1 MIFQCYHSFIRNS
14 IHSINLKKEKD
25 YPRSLPSVP
34 SDSMDWKDSSGSST
48 SSWMLSVSSV
58 AKYSSSVGTFMGCAR
73 KGGAG
78 SRLQLIPI
86 SLVVTF
92 STAFTPRKVREK
104 SHIFLFA
111 YS

>member
-1 MIFQCYHSFIRNS
+1 
-14 IHSINLKKEKD
+14 
-25 YPRSLPSVP
+25 
-34 SDSMDWKDSSGSST
+34 MDWKDSSGSST

-58 AKYSSSVGTFMGCAR
+58 ANDSSSVGTFMGCAP

-92 STAFTPRKVREK
+92 STACTPRKVREK
-104 SHIFLFA
+104 SGFFFLLTHEQKI
-111 YS
+111 YITEYTTCLRRKRERKRGREKEIILKILSQ

>member
-1 MIFQCYHSFIRNS
+1 MK
-14 IHSINLKKEKD
+14 LKKKEKD
-25 YPRSLPSVP
+25 YPRSLLSVS

-58 AKYSSSVGTFMGCAR
+58 ANDSSSVGTFMGCAS

-78 SRLQLIPI
+78 SRLQLILI

-92 STAFTPRKVREK
+92 STACTPRKVREK
-104 SHIFLFA
+104 SDFFFA
-111 YS
+111 YQ